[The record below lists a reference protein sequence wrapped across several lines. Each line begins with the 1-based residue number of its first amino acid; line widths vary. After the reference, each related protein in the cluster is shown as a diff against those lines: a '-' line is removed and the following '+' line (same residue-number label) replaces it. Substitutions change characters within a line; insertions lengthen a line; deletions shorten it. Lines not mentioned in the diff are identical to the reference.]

1 MNLKKLRRNFT
12 VKKTMMTT
20 GLALG
25 IGLTAFSGVNAN
37 ASEIEVDEAKLAE
50 LAINNPESLN
60 EAPIQEGNYDITFDL
75 EGYTFNFESN
85 GFEWKWSYAPVGEA
99 TEAVNNVQN
108 NDVQV
113 NETANYDNVEYSAP
127 VQENYQ
133 PSAPAQPKASAPASN
148 NGLNWSGLAA
158 CESGGNASAVDPSG
172 TYHGLYQF
180 DAQTWQSVGGSGVAS
195 QASAA
200 EQTKRA
206 QMLYEQRGSSPWPVC
221 GANL

>member
-1 MNLKKLRRNFT
+1 MN
-12 VKKTMMTT
+12 KTMMTT

-60 EAPIQEGNYDITFDL
+60 EAPIQEGNYDITFDF
-75 EGYTFNFESN
+75 EGNTFNFESD
-85 GFEWKWSYAPVGEA
+85 GFEWKWSHAPVGEA
-99 TEAVNNVQN
+99 TEAVNN
-108 NDVQV
+108 DVQV
-113 NETANYDNVEYSAP
+113 NETANNDNVEYSAP
-127 VQENYQ
+127 VQENNQ

-206 QMLYEQRGSSPWPVC
+206 QMLYDQRGSSPWPVC

>member
-1 MNLKKLRRNFT
+1 M
-12 VKKTMMTT
+12 KKTMMTT

-60 EAPIQEGNYDITFDL
+60 EAPIQEGNYDITFDF
-75 EGYTFNFESN
+75 EGNTFNFESD
-85 GFEWKWSYAPVGEA
+85 GFEWKWGYTPVGEA
-99 TEAVNNVQN
+99 VN

-127 VQENYQ
+127 VQENNQ

-158 CESGGNASAVDPSG
+158 CESGGDASAVDPSG

-206 QMLYEQRGSSPWPVC
+206 QMLYDQRGSQPWPVC

>member
-1 MNLKKLRRNFT
+1 MREGNESKNLRRNFT

-60 EAPIQEGNYDITFDL
+60 EAPIQEGNYDITFDF
-75 EGYTFNFESN
+75 EGNTFNFESD
-85 GFEWKWSYAPVGEA
+85 GFEWKWGYTPVGEA
-99 TEAVNNVQN
+99 VN

-127 VQENYQ
+127 VQENNQ

-158 CESGGNASAVDPSG
+158 CESGGDASAVDPSG

-206 QMLYEQRGSSPWPVC
+206 QMLYDQRGSQPWPVC

>member
-1 MNLKKLRRNFT
+1 M
-12 VKKTMMTT
+12 KKTMMTT

-60 EAPIQEGNYDITFDL
+60 EAPIQEGNYDITFDF
-75 EGYTFNFESN
+75 EGNTFNFESD

-99 TEAVNNVQN
+99 VN

-127 VQENYQ
+127 VQENNQ

-148 NGLNWSGLAA
+148 NGLNWSSLAE
-158 CESGGNASAVDPSG
+158 CESGGNASAVDPTG

-206 QMLYEQRGSSPWPVC
+206 QMLYDQRGSQPWPVC

>member
-1 MNLKKLRRNFT
+1 MN
-12 VKKTMMTT
+12 KTMMTT

-60 EAPIQEGNYDITFDL
+60 EAPVQEGNYDITFDFN
-75 EGYTFNFESN
+75 GNTFNFESD
-85 GFEWKWSYAPVGEA
+85 GSEWTWGYTPVGEA
-99 TEAVNNVQN
+99 VNNEVQN
-108 NDVQV
+108 NTVQV
-113 NETANYDNVEYSAP
+113 NETVNNDNDNVEYSAP
-127 VQENYQ
+127 VQENNQ

-148 NGLNWSGLAA
+148 NGLNWSALAG
-158 CESGGNASAVDPSG
+158 CESGGNASAVDPTG

-206 QMLYEQRGSSPWPVC
+206 QMLYDQRGSQPWPVC

>member
-1 MNLKKLRRNFT
+1 MN
-12 VKKTMMTT
+12 KTMMTT

-60 EAPIQEGNYDITFDL
+60 EAPVQEGNYDITFDFN
-75 EGYTFNFESN
+75 GNTFNFESD
-85 GFEWKWSYAPVGEA
+85 GSEWTWGYTPVGEA
-99 TEAVNNVQN
+99 VNNEVQ
-108 NDVQV
+108 
-113 NETANYDNVEYSAP
+113 
-127 VQENYQ
+127 
-133 PSAPAQPKASAPASN
+133 ASAPASN
-148 NGLNWSGLAA
+148 NGLNWSSLAE

-206 QMLYEQRGSSPWPVC
+206 QMLYDQRGSSPWPVC

>member
-1 MNLKKLRRNFT
+1 MN
-12 VKKTMMTT
+12 KTMMTT

-60 EAPIQEGNYDITFDL
+60 EAPVQEGNYDITFDFN
-75 EGYTFNFESN
+75 GNTFNFESD
-85 GFEWKWSYAPVGEA
+85 GSEWTWGYTPVGE
-99 TEAVNNVQN
+99 
-108 NDVQV
+108 
-113 NETANYDNVEYSAP
+113 
-127 VQENYQ
+127 
-133 PSAPAQPKASAPASN
+133 AQPKASAPASN
-148 NGLNWSGLAA
+148 NGLNWSSLAE

-206 QMLYEQRGSSPWPVC
+206 QMLYDQRGSAPWPVC